1 VGQDLLCAT
10 SIYQLLQEV
19 KSLSYNKERHKTYI
33 KIDYSWPFRRF
44 MVNNGGSERSTYPNV
59 LHLQEI
65 DSLYFDRTME
75 KMYFLY

>member
-1 VGQDLLCAT
+1 MQK
-10 SIYQLLQEV
+10 I
-19 KSLSYNKERHKTYI
+19 YI

-44 MVNNGGSERSTYPNV
+44 MVDNGGSGGSTDPNV

-75 KMYFLY
+75 KMSFLD

>member
-19 KSLSYNKERHKTYI
+19 KSFSYDKDMQKTYI
-33 KIDYSWPFRRF
+33 KIDYSWSFRRF
-44 MVNNGGSERSTYPNV
+44 MVNNGGSGRSTYPNV

-65 DSLYFDRTME
+65 DSLYFERTMG
-75 KMYFLY
+75 KMYFLD